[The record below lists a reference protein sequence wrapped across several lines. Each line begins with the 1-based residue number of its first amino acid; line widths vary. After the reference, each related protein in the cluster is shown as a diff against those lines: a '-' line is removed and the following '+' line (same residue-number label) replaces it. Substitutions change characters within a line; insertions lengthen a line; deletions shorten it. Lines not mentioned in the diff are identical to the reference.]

1 MGIYVNP
8 GNENFES
15 AVNSEIYVDKTGLL
29 KHINHMIG
37 TEQRYVCVSRPRRVG
52 KSMAA
57 DMLAAYYGKGCKR
70 IVPGIG
76 YFKR

>member
-37 TEQRYVCVSRPRRVG
+37 TEQRYVCV
-52 KSMAA
+52 
-57 DMLAAYYGKGCKR
+57 
-70 IVPGIG
+70 
-76 YFKR
+76 

>member
-37 TEQRYVCVSRPRRVG
+37 TEQRYVCVSRPRRFG

-57 DMLAAYYGKGCKR
+57 DMLAAYSQIPRGLRSTLVLQKKR
-70 IVPGIG
+70 
-76 YFKR
+76 

>member
-1 MGIYVNP
+1 MNCTDARVKAMKIMRQGIYVNP

-37 TEQRYVCVSRPRRVG
+37 TEQRYVCVSRPRRFG

-57 DMLAAYYGKGCKR
+57 DMLAAY
-70 IVPGIG
+70 
-76 YFKR
+76 